1 MISILNN
8 LKHVKYI
15 SLNTIILVILVLIG
29 AYGCTEELSID
40 EKSEIGSQVEISI
53 TPQIVCV
60 QGVCIDSVTG
70 EMIEGE
76 MNDRIDSTLVE
87 SWGES
92 IRNVVIRGEAARQS
106 PSDLG
111 QNEKEVIIPFSN
123 IAEKVLG
130 SDWRLWNDR
139 PGIVVFDFDRDD
151 DHDLYFTSQAQKPNI
166 LLRNDGNN
174 TFTDVTEYAGVSLIN
189 SHSTGA
195 MACDVNN
202 DGFQDLYV
210 GAWGDPMDELDFR
223 SADGIKGSADSLF
236 INDKDGT
243 FTNVTENAFGDY
255 VNIRSATSI
264 SCADVNLDGYL
275 DIFVGNLMAQEI
287 RTFSG
292 ANHPGHYDVLYI
304 NNQDLT
310 FTEIAESA
318 GVRGSEIVMRDFNS
332 KPILFEDPSNNN
344 WYEGWDP
351 TWTDDQGNQI
361 GEPTYQTHSS
371 MFFDYDDDSDPDLF
385 IASDGDIFRIYRN
398 DTDSEGVKFTEVSR
412 ALGLDKVGAWMGFA
426 IGDIDS
432 DADLD
437 VFVTN
442 IGYHPNTRPPMRGP
456 SGSCEYHQRFIW
468 GTCLHYLLRNDGT
481 MEIEGVGT
489 VGLFKD
495 VAASTVVVPSPY
507 MPPDSLE
514 IAKINSLQNVPTGL
528 QSYDF
533 GFGSTFFD
541 MDNDGDQDLY
551 WLGSTV
557 ASGQG
562 PGGEAFQGA
571 GRLLMGDGAGNF
583 EDVTVRAQVLDIIGV
598 NYRDLDDPD
607 SIYSMKARKI
617 SSRFH
622 ENGKGLAHGD
632 INNDGY
638 VDLIGTNSSGPIWE
652 GTESSIMESPGPVFV
667 WLNGGGDNNWIKLLL
682 RGRMAIDGTGSN
694 ADGIGARVYIR
705 TIIEGEELIQVQE
718 VRAGSSY
725 ISMDSIDLEFGI
737 GKAELVNEL
746 VVYWPNGTIQIMKN
760 LAINKLHKIIEP

>member
-1 MISILNN
+1 MTSISKNIKH
-8 LKHVKYI
+8 LKNRT
-15 SLNTIILVILVLIG
+15 LLDAVLIVLILISG
-29 AYGCTEELSID
+29 YACDQGLTTDDQSRLD
-40 EKSEIGSQVEISI
+40 SQVEISI

-70 EMIEGE
+70 ETIEGE
-76 MNDRIDSTLVE
+76 MSDRIDSTLVK

-92 IRNVVIRGEAARQS
+92 IRSVVVRGEAARQS
-106 PSDLG
+106 PSNSSFD
-111 QNEKEVIIPFSN
+111 EEESIVPFVN
-123 IAEKVLG
+123 IAEQVLG
-130 SDWRLWNDR
+130 FDWKLWNDR
-139 PGIVVFDFDRDD
+139 PGVVVFDFDRDD
-151 DHDLYFTSQAQKPNI
+151 DQDLYFTSQARKPNI

-174 TFTDVTEYAGVSLIN
+174 NFTDVTENAGVTLID

-195 MACDVNN
+195 LACDINN

-223 SADGIKGSADSLF
+223 SEKGIKGSVDSLF
-236 INDKDGT
+236 INNKDGT
-243 FTNVTENAFGDY
+243 FKDITEQAFGDY
-255 VNIRSATSI
+255 INIRSATSI

-275 DIFVGNLMAQEI
+275 DIFVGNLMAQEF

-292 ANHPGHYDVLYI
+292 ANHPGHYDVLYL
-304 NNQDLT
+304 NNKDLT
-310 FTEIAESA
+310 FTDIADSA

-332 KPILFEDPSNNN
+332 KPILFEDPSDNT

-351 TWTDDQGNQI
+351 TWTDEQGNQI

-398 DTDSEGVKFTEVSR
+398 DTDAAGVKFTEVSR

-437 VFVTN
+437 IFVTN

-481 MEIEGVGT
+481 KEIEGVGT

-495 VAASTVVVPSPY
+495 VAASTVIAPSPY

-514 IAKINSLQNVPTGL
+514 IGKINSLQKVPTGL
-528 QSYDF
+528 QAYDF
-533 GFGSTFFD
+533 GFGATFFD

-705 TIIEGEELIQVQE
+705 TIIDGEELIQVQE

>member
-1 MISILNN
+1 MTRT
-8 LKHVKYI
+8 LKQITHVKNHRFLYVVFI
-15 SLNTIILVILVLIG
+15 TLILLVACASNDMVIM
-29 AYGCTEELSID
+29 EEQLGLESSI
-40 EKSEIGSQVEISI
+40 EISI

-70 EMIEGE
+70 ETIEGE
-76 MNDRIDSTLVE
+76 INDRIDSTLVE

-92 IRNVVIRGEAARQS
+92 TRNIVIRGEAARQS
-106 PSDLG
+106 PSNPAY
-111 QNEKEVIIPFSN
+111 NENELIIPFTN
-123 IAEKVLG
+123 ISEQVLG
-130 SDWRLWNDR
+130 SNWRLWNDR
-139 PGIVVFDFDRDD
+139 PGIAVFDFDRDD
-151 DHDLYFTSQAQKPNI
+151 DQDIYLTTQSQKHNI

-174 TFTDVTEYAGVSLIN
+174 LFTDVAKQAGVDLID
-189 SHSTGA
+189 SHSTGVV
-195 MACDVNN
+195 ACDVNN

-223 SADGIKGSADSLF
+223 SKDGIKGSSDSLF
-236 INDKDGT
+236 INNKDGT
-243 FTNVTENAFGDY
+243 FYNITEQAFGDDI
-255 VNIRSATSI
+255 NIRSATSI

-275 DIFVGNLMAQEI
+275 DIFVSNLMAQEF

-304 NNQDLT
+304 NNHDLT
-310 FTEIAESA
+310 FTEMAESA
-318 GVRGSEIVMRDFNS
+318 GVRGSEIIMRDFNS
-332 KPILFEDPSNNN
+332 KPILFEDPSNNR

-398 DTDSEGVKFTEVSR
+398 DTDLEGVKFTEVSR

-456 SGSCEYHQRFIW
+456 SGSCEYHQRFTW

-481 MEIEGVGT
+481 KEIEGIGT
-489 VGLFKD
+489 VGLFTD
-495 VAASTVVVPSPY
+495 VAASTIVNPSPY
-507 MPPDSLE
+507 MPPDSLD
-514 IAKINSLQNVPTGL
+514 IGKINSLQNVPTGL
-528 QSYDF
+528 QAYDF
-533 GFGSTFFD
+533 GFGTTFFD
-541 MDNDGDQDLY
+541 MDNDGYQDLY
-551 WLGSTV
+551 WIGSTV

-562 PGGEAFQGA
+562 PGGDAFQGA
-571 GRLLMGDGAGNF
+571 GRLLRGDGNGNF
-583 EDVTVRAQVLDIIGV
+583 DDVTVRAQLLDIVGV
-598 NYRDLDDPD
+598 NYENLDDPD

-617 SSRFH
+617 SSKFH

-638 VDLIGTNSSGPIWE
+638 VDLIATNSSGSIWE
-652 GTESSIMESPGPVFV
+652 GTKSSIMDSPGPVFI
-667 WLNGGGDNNWIKLLL
+667 WINGGGTNNWIKLLL
-682 RGRMAIDGTGSN
+682 QGRMAVDGTGSN

-705 TIIEGEELIQVQE
+705 TKVNGKELIQVQE

-737 GKAELVNEL
+737 GKAEQVDDLVI
-746 VVYWPNGTIQIMKN
+746 YWPNGKIQIMRN
-760 LAINKLHKIIEP
+760 LEINMLHKIVEP

>member
-1 MISILNN
+1 MTSISKNIKH
-8 LKHVKYI
+8 LKNRT
-15 SLNTIILVILVLIG
+15 LLDAVLIVLILISG
-29 AYGCTEELSID
+29 YACDQGLTTDDQSRLD
-40 EKSEIGSQVEISI
+40 SQVEISI

-70 EMIEGE
+70 ETIEGE

-92 IRNVVIRGEAARQS
+92 IRSEVVRGEAARQS
-106 PSDLG
+106 PS
-111 QNEKEVIIPFSN
+111 NSSFAEEESVVPFVN
-123 IAEKVLG
+123 IAEQVLG
-130 SDWRLWNDR
+130 FDWKLWNDR
-139 PGIVVFDFDRDD
+139 PGVVVFDFDRDD
-151 DHDLYFTSQAQKPNI
+151 DQDIYFTSQARKPNI

-174 TFTDVTEYAGVSLIN
+174 NFTNVTENAGVTLID

-195 MACDVNN
+195 LACDINN

-223 SADGIKGSADSLF
+223 SQEGIKGSADSLF
-236 INDKDGT
+236 INNKDGT
-243 FTNVTENAFGDY
+243 FKDITEQAFGDY
-255 VNIRSATSI
+255 INIRSATSI

-275 DIFVGNLMAQEI
+275 DIFVGNLMAQEF

-292 ANHPGHYDVLYI
+292 ANHPGHYDVLYL
-304 NNQDLT
+304 NNKDLT
-310 FTEIAESA
+310 FTDIAESA
-318 GVRGSEIVMRDFNS
+318 GVRGAEIVMRDFNS
-332 KPILFEDPSNNN
+332 KPILFEDPSDNT

-351 TWTDDQGNQI
+351 TWTDEQGNQI

-398 DTDSEGVKFTEVSR
+398 DTDAAGVKFTEISR

-437 VFVTN
+437 IFVTN

-481 MEIEGVGT
+481 KEIEGVGT

-495 VAASTVVVPSPY
+495 VAASTVIAPSPY

-514 IAKINSLQNVPTGL
+514 IGKINSLQKVPTGL
-528 QSYDF
+528 QAYDF
-533 GFGSTFFD
+533 GFGATFFD